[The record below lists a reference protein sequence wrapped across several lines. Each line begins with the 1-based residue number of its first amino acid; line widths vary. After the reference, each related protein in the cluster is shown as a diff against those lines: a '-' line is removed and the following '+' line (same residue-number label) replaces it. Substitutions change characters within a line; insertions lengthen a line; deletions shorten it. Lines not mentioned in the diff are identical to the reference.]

1 MRRLSLIAV
10 LVVSVFVLAALADA
24 QILFVEPLKSWV
36 TPGSSDGAYGV
47 AVADFNR
54 DGKRDVAF
62 LQVTGGVYYVSVML
76 GNGNGTFAAPVNVFT
91 FPAGDYSQGI
101 LARDFN
107 GDGKMDIAFTVPQ
120 LNEIV
125 VLPGNGNGTFGTP
138 IVTSTTLA
146 PAFMQTAD
154 LNGDGKLDLVAVDQ
168 SSNMVSVFFGKGD
181 GTFQGEVD
189 YALGGTNPQDLA
201 VADVNRDN
209 HPDIVVGDYD
219 SETINILLNDGT
231 GKFAPAAGS
240 PFSVGMQV
248 LGLEVADFNGDG
260 KPDIATAGFGNCSP
274 GPSTIRVSLGNG
286 DGTFQAPLKEQCI
299 SGYAPARHYSDN
311 QPIDLNGDG
320 KFDIVFGDVLNNEI
334 DVGLGNGDGTF
345 TLAVWVASQGPWG
358 AGISFVDGAG
368 AGDIAVADFNGD
380 GMLDLLA
387 TVSGRGNRQGG
398 ISFLRA
404 VRPGAF
410 AAPGVFQTGFSGG
423 GYHSIAVGDFNGDG
437 KLDVAVLGGEGNGG
451 GASIL
456 LGNGDGTFGPTTS
469 TPSCNCSGEFYSWLD
484 SASFRA
490 NGVFDLLI
498 LANDGVQAG
507 PPPRV
512 IVQYGNG
519 DGTFGGES
527 QIYAASSGDP
537 YFYPMGAAIGD
548 VNGDGRP
555 DIVVLSSQDGT
566 LDDRVYVFVNDG
578 SGGFGAP
585 NIIDLGSITGNGND
599 RAVAIGDFNGDGK
612 PDLVVHTVDPSNIEH
627 IWFLAGHGDG
637 TFATPV
643 DRGSY
648 GDATQGIVRYF
659 AADMNG
665 DGRLDLVGLGFGH
678 GVFVSLGNGDG
689 TFQAS
694 HEYTADQGYLTDMA
708 VADFDGDGKPD
719 VAVVGRCC
727 GGPTGPQGL
736 AVLRNNGDGTLA
748 APLHPSIGETGPSG
762 LAVGDLNG
770 DGRPDFVV
778 AMGSSSNLMTI
789 AAVLNGGGPAVKLS
803 PTSLSFLNQV
813 INTTSVAKTVT
824 LTNTGTAALNISS
837 IATSGDFGVFSKTC
851 GSTLAVGAKCTVKVT
866 FTPTVLG
873 KLTGALTF
881 TDNAP
886 NSPQTVALSGTGV
899 LPATLTPATAT
910 YSAQAVGTTSAAKT
924 FTLTNNQTVTL
935 SSIVISTT
943 GDFAVSATTCTT
955 SLAAKSKCTIS
966 VTFTPKATGTR
977 TGTLSVGD
985 SANNSPQT
993 SALSGTGVVPA
1004 TLTPATAS
1012 YAAQAVGTTS
1022 AAKTFTLTNNQ
1033 TVTLSSIV
1041 ISTTGDFAVSATTCT
1056 TSLAAKSK
1064 CTISVTFTPKATGTR
1079 TGTLS
1084 VGDSASNSPQTSN
1097 LTGTGK

>member
-1 MRRLSLIAV
+1 MRRSSSVAV
-10 LVVSVFVLAALADA
+10 LVVSVFMLITQVKA
-24 QILFVEPLKSWV
+24 QILFVEPLQSWV
-36 TPGSSDGAYGV
+36 TPSASDEAYGV
-47 AVADFNR
+47 AVADFNH
-54 DGKRDVAF
+54 DGKPDVAF
-62 LQVTGGVYYVSVML
+62 LQVTSGVSYVSVML

-91 FPAGDYSQGI
+91 FPANDGSQGI

-120 LNEIV
+120 LNQIV
-125 VLPGNGNGTFGTP
+125 VLPGNGNGTFGAP
-138 IVTSTTLA
+138 IVASTTLA

-154 LNGDGKLDLVAVDQ
+154 LNGDGKLDLVVVDQ

-189 YALGGTNPQDLA
+189 YTLGGTNPQDLA

-209 HPDIVVGDYD
+209 YPDIVVGDYD
-219 SETINILLNDGT
+219 SESVNVLLNDGT

-311 QPIDLNGDG
+311 QPLDLNGDG
-320 KFDIVFGDVLNNEI
+320 KFDVVFGDVLNNEI

-345 TLAVWVASQGPWG
+345 TQAVWVASQGPWG
-358 AGISFVDGAG
+358 AGISFVDGDG
-368 AGDIAVADFNGD
+368 IGDIAVADFNGD

-398 ISFLRA
+398 ISLLPA

-410 AAPGVFQTGFSGG
+410 AAPGVFQSGFSGG
-423 GYHSIAVGDFNGDG
+423 GYHSIAVGDFTGDG
-437 KLDVAVLGGEGNGG
+437 KADVAERGG
-451 GASIL
+451 GGIAGGARIL
-456 LGNGDGTFGPTTS
+456 LGNGDGTFGPPAG
-469 TPSCNCSGEFYSWLD
+469 TPGCNCSGEFYSWLD
-484 SASFRA
+484 AASFRA
-490 NGVFDLLI
+490 NGVLDLLI
-498 LANDGVQAG
+498 LGNSGVQAG

-519 DGTFGGES
+519 DGTFGGEI
-527 QIYAASSGDP
+527 QIYAANAGDP
-537 YFYPMGAAIGD
+537 YFFPMGAAISD
-548 VNGDGRP
+548 VTGDGRP

-566 LDDRVYVFVNDG
+566 LDDRLYVFVNDG

-627 IWFLAGHGDG
+627 IWFVAGHGDG

-648 GDATQGIVRYF
+648 GDATQGIARYF
-659 AADMNG
+659 AVDMNG

-689 TFQAS
+689 TFKAA

-736 AVLRNNGDGTLA
+736 AVLRNKGAGTLA
-748 APLHPSIGETGPSG
+748 APLHPSIGENGPSTI
-762 LAVGDLNG
+762 AVGDLNG

-778 AMGSSSNLMTI
+778 AMGSSSNEMTL
-789 AAVLNGGGPAVKLS
+789 AAVLNGGGPMVKLS
-803 PTSLSFLNQV
+803 PISLGFGNQA

-824 LTNTGTAALNISS
+824 LSNTGEAALDITS
-837 IATSGDFGVFSKTC
+837 ITTSGDFAILSKTC
-851 GSTLAVGAKCTVKVT
+851 GSALAARAKCTVKVT

-873 KLTGALTF
+873 KLTGKLTF
-881 TDNAP
+881 TDNAL
-886 NSPQTVALSGTGV
+886 NSPQTVGLSGTGV
-899 LPATLTPATAT
+899 LPATLTPAKAT
-910 YSAQAVGTTSAAKT
+910 YAAQTVGTTSAAKT
-924 FTLTNNQTVTL
+924 FTLTNNLAVTL
-935 SSIVISTT
+935 SSIVISAT

-955 SLAAKSKCTIS
+955 SLGSKLKCTIS
-966 VTFTPKATGTR
+966 VTFTPTAKGTR
-977 TGTLSVGD
+977 TGLLSVSD
-985 SANNSPQT
+985 SANNSPQ
-993 SALSGTGVVPA
+993 
-1004 TLTPATAS
+1004 
-1012 YAAQAVGTTS
+1012 
-1022 AAKTFTLTNNQ
+1022 K
-1033 TVTLSSIV
+1033 SS
-1041 ISTTGDFAVSATTCT
+1041 
-1056 TSLAAKSK
+1056 
-1064 CTISVTFTPKATGTR
+1064 
-1079 TGTLS
+1079 
-1084 VGDSASNSPQTSN
+1084 

>member
-1 MRRLSLIAV
+1 MAV
-10 LVVSVFVLAALADA
+10 LVVAVFMLIAPIEA
-24 QILFVEPLKSWV
+24 QILFVEPLQSWV

-54 DGKRDVAF
+54 DGKPDVAF

-76 GNGNGTFAAPVNVFT
+76 GSGNGTFAAPVNVFT
-91 FPAGDYSQGI
+91 FPANDYSQGI

-146 PAFMQTAD
+146 PAFLQTAD
-154 LNGDGKLDLVAVDQ
+154 LNGGGKLDLVAVDQ
-168 SSNMVSVFFGKGD
+168 TSNMVSVFFGKGD

-201 VADVNRDN
+201 LADVNRDH

-219 SETINILLNDGT
+219 SETVNVLLNDGT
-231 GKFAPAAGS
+231 GKFAPATGS

-274 GPSTIRVSLGNG
+274 GPSTLRVSLGNG

-320 KFDIVFGDVLNNEI
+320 KPDIVFGDVNNNEI

-345 TLAVWVASQGPWG
+345 TQAVWVASQGPWG

-368 AGDIAVADFNGD
+368 ANDIAVADFNGD

-387 TVSGRGNRQGG
+387 TISGRGGRQGG
-398 ISFLRA
+398 ISLLPA

-410 AAPGVFQTGFSGG
+410 AAPAVFQAGFSGG
-423 GYHSIAVGDFNGDG
+423 GYHSIVVGDFNGDG
-437 KLDVAVLGGEGNGG
+437 KPDVAELGGEGNGG

-456 LGNGDGTFGPTTS
+456 LGKGDGTFGPAVG
-469 TPSCNCSGEFYSWLD
+469 TPSCGCSGEFYSWLD

-490 NGVFDLLI
+490 NGVIDLLI

-527 QIYAASSGDP
+527 QIYAANAGDP
-537 YFYPMGAAIGD
+537 YFFPMGAAIGD
-548 VNGDGRP
+548 VNGDGKP
-555 DIVVLSSQDGT
+555 DIVVLS
-566 LDDRVYVFVNDG
+566 LDAANGDRVYVFVNNG
-578 SGGFGAP
+578 SGGFDAP
-585 NIIDLGSITGNGND
+585 NIINLGAVTGNGND

-627 IWFLAGHGDG
+627 IWFVAGHGDG
-637 TFATPV
+637 TFAAPV

-648 GDATQGIVRYF
+648 GDATQGIARYF

-678 GVFVSLGNGDG
+678 GVYVSFGNGDG
-689 TFQAS
+689 TFQAA

-736 AVLRNNGDGTLA
+736 AVLRNNGNGTLA
-748 APLHPSIGETGPSG
+748 APLHPSIGENNPSG

-770 DGRPDFVV
+770 DGRLDFVI
-778 AMGSSSNLMTI
+778 AMGSSSNGMTI

-803 PTSLSFLNQV
+803 PISLGFGNQV

-824 LTNTGTAALNISS
+824 LANTGNAVLNITS
-837 IATSGDFGVFSKTC
+837 ITPSGDFAILSKTC
-851 GSTLAVGAKCTVKVT
+851 GSTLAARAKCRVKVT

-873 KLTGALTF
+873 KLTGKLTS
-881 TDNAP
+881 TDNAL
-886 NSPQTVALSGTGV
+886 NSPQTVGLSGTGV
-899 LPATLTPATAT
+899 LPATLTPAKTTFTAQT
-910 YSAQAVGTTSAAKT
+910 VGTTSPPKT
-924 FTLTNNQTVTL
+924 FTLTNNQTVAL
-935 SSIVISTT
+935 SSIVISAT

-955 SLAAKSKCTIS
+955 SLGPKSKCTIS
-966 VTFTPKATGTR
+966 VTFTPAAKGTR
-977 TGTLSVGD
+977 TGMLTVSD
-985 SANNSPQT
+985 SANNSPQK
-993 SALSGTGVVPA
+993 SG
-1004 TLTPATAS
+1004 
-1012 YAAQAVGTTS
+1012 
-1022 AAKTFTLTNNQ
+1022 
-1033 TVTLSSIV
+1033 
-1041 ISTTGDFAVSATTCT
+1041 
-1056 TSLAAKSK
+1056 
-1064 CTISVTFTPKATGTR
+1064 
-1079 TGTLS
+1079 
-1084 VGDSASNSPQTSN
+1084 

>member
-10 LVVSVFVLAALADA
+10 LVVSVFVFIAPAEA
-24 QILFVEPLKSWV
+24 QISFVEPLKSWV
-36 TPGSSDGAYGV
+36 TPGSQDGAYGV
-47 AVADFNR
+47 AVADFNG
-54 DGKRDVAF
+54 DGKPDVAF
-62 LQVTGGVYYVSVML
+62 LQVTSGVYYVSVML
-76 GNGNGTFAAPVNVFT
+76 GSGNGTFAAPVNVFT
-91 FPAGDYSQGI
+91 FPANDFSLGI

-107 GDGKMDIAFTVPQ
+107 GDGKMDIAFTVRQ

-125 VLPGNGNGTFGTP
+125 FLPGNGNGTFGTP
-138 IVTSTTLA
+138 IITPTTL
-146 PAFMQTAD
+146 PPVFMQTAD
-154 LNGDGKLDLVAVDQ
+154 VNGDGKLDLVIVDN
-168 SSNMVSVFFGKGD
+168 SSNMVSVLFGKGD
-181 GTFQGEVD
+181 GTFQAEVD
-189 YALGGTNPQDLA
+189 YALGGANPQDLA

-219 SETINILLNDGT
+219 SESVNILLNDGT

-260 KPDIATAGFGNCSP
+260 KPDIATAGFGNCNP

-311 QPIDLNGDG
+311 QPIDINGDG
-320 KFDIVFGDVLNNEI
+320 KFDIVFGDVLSNEI

-345 TLAVWVASQGPWG
+345 TLAVWVASQGPFG
-358 AGISFVDGAG
+358 AGVSFVDGAG

-398 ISFLRA
+398 ISLLPA

-410 AAPGVFQTGFSGG
+410 AAPGVFQSGFSGG
-423 GYHSIAVGDFNGDG
+423 GYHSIVVGDFNGDG
-437 KLDVAVLGGEGNGG
+437 KPDVAELGGEGNGG

-456 LGNGDGTFGPTTS
+456 LGNGDGTFGLATS

-484 SASFRA
+484 AASFRA

-527 QIYAASSGDP
+527 QVYAANTGDP
-537 YFYPMGAAIGD
+537 YFFPMGAAIGD

-555 DIVVLSSQDGT
+555 DIVVLS
-566 LDDRVYVFVNDG
+566 LDAAQGDRVYVFVNNG

-585 NIIDLGSITGNGND
+585 NIIDLGAVTGNGND
-599 RAVAIGDFNGDGK
+599 RAVAIGDFNGNGK
-612 PDLVVHTVDPSNIEH
+612 PDLIVHTVDPSNTEH
-627 IWFLAGHGDG
+627 IWFLAGNGDG

-648 GDATQGIVRYF
+648 GDATQGIVRYA

-678 GVFVSLGNGDG
+678 GVYVSLGNGDG

-694 HEYTADQGYLTDMA
+694 HEYTADQGFLTDMA

-748 APLHPSIGETGPSG
+748 AALHPSIGENGPSG

-770 DGRPDFVV
+770 DGWPDLVV

-789 AAVLNGGGPAVKLS
+789 AAVLVVNEAAQASVS
-803 PTSLSFLNQV
+803 PTSLGFANQV

-824 LTNTGTAALNISS
+824 LTNTGTVELNIRS
-837 IATSGDFGVFSKTC
+837 IAASANFAISKDTC
-851 GSTLAVGAKCTVKVT
+851 GTKLAVGKKCKVGVT
-866 FTPTVLG
+866 FTPTVPG
-873 KLTGALTF
+873 KLTGRLTF
-881 TDNAP
+881 ADNAA
-886 NSPQTVALSGTGV
+886 NNPQTVTLSGTGV
-899 LPATLTPATAT
+899 LPATLAPASAT
-910 YSAQAVGTTSAAKT
+910 YAAQKVGTTSKPKT
-924 FTLTNNQTVTL
+924 FTLTNNQNVTL
-935 SSIVISTT
+935 NSIAISTT
-943 GDFAVSATTCTT
+943 GDFAVSATTCAT
-955 SLAAKSKCTIS
+955 SLAAKKKCSIS
-966 VTFTPKATGTR
+966 VTFTPTGTGTR
-977 TGTLSVGD
+977 TGQLSV
-985 SANNSPQT
+985 S
-993 SALSGTGVVPA
+993 
-1004 TLTPATAS
+1004 
-1012 YAAQAVGTTS
+1012 
-1022 AAKTFTLTNNQ
+1022 
-1033 TVTLSSIV
+1033 
-1041 ISTTGDFAVSATTCT
+1041 
-1056 TSLAAKSK
+1056 
-1064 CTISVTFTPKATGTR
+1064 
-1079 TGTLS
+1079 
-1084 VGDSASNSPQTSN
+1084 DSASNSPQTSS